1 MSSNTNKPEEA
12 KTMNA
17 MSKRFSLI
25 EIDGPAASP
34 TPAAPVEVA
43 PTPEP
48 VAVAPEPT
56 VAPEPVRSAS
66 DGWNGPGVSMEGKA
80 RAIADEAAA
89 AEAGFTLRP
98 PIYEIGRLVNYV
110 GVDNFRRSQMEFE
123 KMATV
128 DEACGHLQATIAA
141 EDRQDKVV
149 DVPNL
154 HMLDDG
160 KLHTKGNGT
169 YPLSRRAL
177 QGLCGF
183 TTPGG
188 AGYLS
193 ECAPKLRAFNLNQ
206 WFEAPQGAGSTG
218 GGYREDR
225 RATTAQNKDW
235 QLEVNRAERYGTT
248 VPAQPE
254 PVMVEKAVTLRT
266 RKGASEG
273 ERELFAVVGPNY
285 GEHDIDKIA
294 AQIMEGVPSGARCN
308 VVYDGYKARID
319 ILFHSN
325 LEPEKA
331 VAGEIFKA
339 GVCITTA
346 DDGSGSIKI
355 SAEMW
360 RNLCLNL
367 YIIDNAKELITS
379 RRHFG
384 QGISEAVEAGIA
396 TAQTKIAHFMNK
408 WNAGNL
414 EDVVQRYNVDNA
426 DTILRALA
434 YNKVVHVS
442 GVKKEEMYQRLKRA
456 WEKEPGVNRNAFVN
470 AVTRAAHEESW
481 NRWTDSE
488 DLERLGGRLLY
499 AKQWNVEITPEQAAS
514 LG

>member
-1 MSSNTNKPEEA
+1 MSNST
-12 KTMNA
+12 

-25 EIDGPAASP
+25 EIDGPTADS
-34 TPAAPVEVA
+34 TPAAPKEVA
-43 PTPEP
+43 QT
-48 VAVAPEPT
+48 PEPT
-56 VAPEPVRSAS
+56 VAPEPVRSAN
-66 DGWNGPGVSMEGKA
+66 DGWDGPGVSMEGKA
-80 RAIADEAAA
+80 RAIADEEAA

-98 PIYEIGRLVNYV
+98 PIYEIGRLVNYM
-110 GVDNFRRSQMEFE
+110 GVKNFKRSQMEFE

-128 DEACGHLQATIAA
+128 DEACGHLQATVVA
-141 EDRQDKVV
+141 EQREDKLVQ
-149 DVPNL
+149 VPNL

-193 ECAPKLRAFNLNQ
+193 ECPPKLRAFNLNQ
-206 WFEAPQGAGSTG
+206 WFDN
-218 GGYREDR
+218 GYRQDR
-225 RATTAQNKDW
+225 RATTANAKDW
-235 QLEVNRAERYGTT
+235 QVEADRAERYGTT
-248 VPAQPE
+248 VPAEPE
-254 PVMVEKAVTLRT
+254 PVMVEKSITLRT
-266 RKGASEG
+266 RNDRGEDAPEGA
-273 ERELFAVVGPNY
+273 RELFAVVGPNY

-294 AQIMEGVPSGARCN
+294 AQIMEGVPSNARCN

-384 QGISEAVEAGIA
+384 QGISEAVEAGIKA
-396 TAQTKIAHFMNK
+396 AQSKIAHFMNK
-408 WNAGNL
+408 WNEGSV
-414 EDVVQRYNVDNA
+414 EDVVKRYNVDNA
-426 DTILRALA
+426 DAILRGLA
-434 YNKVVHVS
+434 FNKVVHVS
-442 GVKKEEMYQRLKRA
+442 GVKKEEMYKRLLRA

-470 AVTRAAHEESW
+470 AITRAAHEESW
-481 NRWTDSE
+481 NRWTVSE

>member
-1 MSSNTNKPEEA
+1 
-12 KTMNA
+12 

-25 EIDGPAASP
+25 EIDGDAAESP
-34 TPAAPVEVA
+34 TPVAPVEV
-43 PTPEP
+43 
-48 VAVAPEPT
+48 VATPEPT
-56 VAPEPVRSAS
+56 VAPEPVRSAK
-66 DGWNGPGVSMEGKA
+66 DGWDGPGVSMEGKA
-80 RAIADEAAA
+80 RAIADEEAAA
-89 AEAGFTLRP
+89 AAGFTLKP
-98 PIYEIGRLVNYV
+98 PIYEIGRLVNSV
-110 GVDNFRRSQMEFE
+110 GVKNFRRSQMEFE

-128 DEACGHLQATIAA
+128 EEACGHLQDTIAA

-149 DVPNL
+149 QVPNL

-160 KLHTKGNGT
+160 KLHTKENGT
-169 YPLSRRAL
+169 YDISRRAL

-188 AGYLS
+188 AGYLGD
-193 ECAPKLRAFNLNQ
+193 CPPKLRAFNLNQ
-206 WFEAPQGAGSTG
+206 WFNN
-218 GGYREDR
+218 GYRQDR
-225 RATTAQNKDW
+225 RATTAQAKDW
-235 QLEVNRAERYGTT
+235 QVEADRAERYGTT
-248 VPAQPE
+248 VPVEPE
-254 PVMVEKAVTLRT
+254 PIMVEKAVTLRT
-266 RKGASEG
+266 RNGSGGK
-273 ERELFAVVGPNY
+273 RELFAVVGPSY

-384 QGISEAVEAGIA
+384 AGISEAVEAGILA
-396 TAQTKIAHFMNK
+396 AQSKIAHFMNK
-408 WNAGNL
+408 WNEGSV
-414 EDVVQRYNVDNA
+414 EDVVKRYNVDNA
-426 DTILRALA
+426 DTILRGLA
-434 YNKVVHVS
+434 FNKVVHVS
-442 GVKKEEMYQRLKRA
+442 GVKKEEMYERLKRA
-456 WEKEPGVNRNAFVN
+456 WEKEPGVTRNSFVN

-499 AKQWNVEITPEQAAS
+499 AKQWNVEVTPEQAAS

>member
-1 MSSNTNKPEEA
+1 MSNST
-12 KTMNA
+12 

-25 EIDGPAASP
+25 EIDGPAADS
-34 TPAAPVEVA
+34 TSAAPVEVA

-48 VAVAPEPT
+48 VEVAATPEPT

-80 RAIADEAAA
+80 RAIADEEAAA
-89 AEAGFTLRP
+89 AAGFTLKP

-123 KMATV
+123 NMATV
-128 DEACGHLQATIAA
+128 EEACGHLQETIAA
-141 EDRQDKVV
+141 EDRQDKLVQ
-149 DVPNL
+149 VPNL

-193 ECAPKLRAFNLNQ
+193 ECPPKLRAFNLNQ

-225 RATTAQNKDW
+225 RATTAQAKDW
-235 QLEVNRAERYGTT
+235 QKEADRAERYGTT
-248 VPAQPE
+248 VPAEPE

-266 RKGASEG
+266 RNNRGADAVEG
-273 ERELFAVVGPNY
+273 DRELFAVVGPNY
-285 GEHDIDKIA
+285 GEHDVDKIA
-294 AQIMEGVPSGARCN
+294 AQIMEGVPSDARCN

-325 LEPEKA
+325 IAPEKA

-384 QGISEAVEAGIA
+384 QGISEAVEAGIKA
-396 TAQTKIAHFMNK
+396 AQSKIAHFMNK
-408 WNAGNL
+408 WNEGSL
-414 EDVVQRYNVDNA
+414 ENVVQRYNVENA
-426 DTILRALA
+426 DAILRGLA

-442 GVKKEEMYQRLKRA
+442 GVKKADMYKRLLEA
-456 WEKEPGVNRNAFVN
+456 WQKEPGDDRNSFVN
-470 AVTRAAHEESW
+470 AVTRAAHEQPW
-481 NRWTDSE
+481 NRWTTAE
-488 DLERLGGRLLY
+488 DLERLGGRLLF
-499 AKQWNVEITPEQAAS
+499 AKAWNVEITPEQSAS

>member
-1 MSSNTNKPEEA
+1 
-12 KTMNA
+12 

-25 EIDGPAASP
+25 EIDGPAAGS
-34 TPAAPVEVA
+34 TPAAPEEVA
-43 PTPEP
+43 PT
-48 VAVAPEPT
+48 PEPT

-80 RAIADEAAA
+80 RAIADEEAA

-110 GVDNFRRSQMEFE
+110 GVENFRRSQMEFE
-123 KMATV
+123 NMATV
-128 DEACGHLQATIAA
+128 EEACGHLQATVAA
-141 EDRQDKVV
+141 EDRQDKLVQ
-149 DVPNL
+149 VPNL

-193 ECAPKLRAFNLNQ
+193 ECPPKLRAFNLNQ
-206 WFEAPQGAGSTG
+206 WFDA
-218 GGYREDR
+218 GYRQDR
-225 RATTAQNKDW
+225 RATTAQAKDW
-235 QLEVNRAERYGTT
+235 QKEADRAERYGTT
-248 VPAQPE
+248 VPAEPE
-254 PVMVEKAVTLRT
+254 PVMVEKAITLRT
-266 RKGASEG
+266 RVARADTLAEVNGVTSSQPD
-273 ERELFAVVGPNY
+273 RELFAVVGPNY

-294 AQIMEGVPSGARCN
+294 AQIMEGVPSDARCN

-325 LEPEKA
+325 LAPEKA

-384 QGISEAVEAGIA
+384 KGISEAVEKGILN
-396 TAQTKIAHFMNK
+396 AQSKIAHFMGK

-414 EDVVQRYNVDNA
+414 EDVVERYNVDNA

-442 GVKKEEMYQRLKRA
+442 GVKKEEMYKRLLRA
-456 WEKEPGVNRNAFVN
+456 WEKEPGHNRNAFVN

-481 NRWTDSE
+481 NRWTDAE

-499 AKQWNVEITPEQAAS
+499 AKQWNVDITPEQAAT